1 MWVSIG
7 GWRSPSPFFLSL
19 HGLKL
24 GLQRFL
30 FFNKVWAVALCSKG
44 SCCSILRSF
53 SIALGHS
60 LDSVN
65 MAIPAHVYH
74 AGVLPGLQ
82 QVLGSLWA
90 VAGLVQTA
98 QHASVAEWLTF
109 VL

>member
-1 MWVSIG
+1 
-7 GWRSPSPFFLSL
+7 
-19 HGLKL
+19 
-24 GLQRFL
+24 
-30 FFNKVWAVALCSKG
+30 
-44 SCCSILRSF
+44 
-53 SIALGHS
+53 
-60 LDSVN
+60 

-98 QHASVAEWLTF
+98 QRASVAEWLTF